1 VVVVTLYQKIT
12 MKNLSFLFASSVF
25 AVSVFSS
32 QLVMAQAAAP
42 AGAAPAAAAAA
53 PAAAAPAAAP
63 EAPAAA
69 AAPAAPPAPKKP
81 VNTQLNNARVKAAVV
96 ASLVS
101 DKKKEL
107 DKEKAAP
114 TPDAAKVD
122 KMTKDLAAL
131 EKRLVAANAVAVSA
145 EKSK

>member
-1 VVVVTLYQKIT
+1 

-32 QLVMAQAAAP
+32 QIVMAQAAAP
-42 AGAAPAAAAAA
+42 AAAPAAT
-53 PAAAAPAAAP
+53 AAP

-69 AAPAAPPAPKKP
+69 VAPAAPAAPKKP

-122 KMTKDLAAL
+122 KMTKDLAVL

>member
-1 VVVVTLYQKIT
+1 MLVVTLYQKFT
-12 MKNLSFLFASSVF
+12 MKNLSFVFASSVF
-25 AVSVFSS
+25 ALSVFSS
-32 QLVMAQAAAP
+32 PLVMAQAAAP
-42 AGAAPAAAAAA
+42 AAPATV
-53 PAAAAPAAAP
+53 

-69 AAPAAPPAPKKP
+69 PAPKKP
-81 VNTQLNNARVKAAVV
+81 VNTNLNNARVKAAVV

-122 KMTKDLAAL
+122 KMTKDLAVL
-131 EKRLVAANAVAVSA
+131 EKRLVAANAVAASA

>member
-1 VVVVTLYQKIT
+1 MRVVTLYQKFT
-12 MKNLSFLFASSVF
+12 MKNLSFVFASSVF
-25 AVSVFSS
+25 ALSVFSS
-32 QLVMAQAAAP
+32 PLVMAQAAAP
-42 AGAAPAAAAAA
+42 AAPASAAA
-53 PAAAAPAAAP
+53 
-63 EAPAAA
+63 EAPAAVA
-69 AAPAAPPAPKKP
+69 PAPKKP
-81 VNTQLNNARVKAAVV
+81 VNTNLNNARVKAAVV

>member
-1 VVVVTLYQKIT
+1 MGVVTLYQKFT
-12 MKNLSFLFASSVF
+12 MKNLSFVFASSVF
-25 AVSVFSS
+25 ALSVLTS
-32 QLVMAQAAAP
+32 QFAIAQ
-42 AGAAPAAAAAA
+42 GAAPAT
-53 PAAAAPAAAP
+53 PAAPAAAP
-63 EAPAAA
+63 
-69 AAPAAPPAPKKP
+69 AAPAAEAPATVPAAAPAPKKP
-81 VNTQLNNARVKAAVV
+81 VNTNLNNARVKAAVV

-122 KMTKDLAAL
+122 KMTKDLAVL
-131 EKRLVAANAVAVSA
+131 EKRLVAANAVAASA

>member
-1 VVVVTLYQKIT
+1 
-12 MKNLSFLFASSVF
+12 MKNLSVLFASSVF

-32 QLVMAQAAAP
+32 QVVMAQAAAP
-42 AGAAPAAAAAA
+42 AAAKPAAATPAAAAATPAAAAPAA
-53 PAAAAPAAAP
+53 PAAAAPAP

-69 AAPAAPPAPKKP
+69 MAPAAPAAPKKP
-81 VNTQLNNARVKAAVV
+81 VNIALNNARVKAAVV
-96 ASLVS
+96 GSLVS

-122 KMTKDLAAL
+122 KMIKDLAAL